1 MVCLVFIFVTPKGWF
16 DNGER
21 PNAVSHPSAVLMTV
35 FLGPEVVVNESDT
48 SQIEQQV
55 RSRTGRSD
63 AKVLGVR
70 KVVGDDG
77 RTRGFEVDIQ

>member
-1 MVCLVFIFVTPKGWF
+1 MVCLVFIFLTPKGWF

-21 PNAVSHPSAVLMTV
+21 PRAIPHQSAVLMKV

-48 SQIEQQV
+48 AQIEQQI
-55 RSRTGRSD
+55 RTRTGRHD

>member
-1 MVCLVFIFVTPKGWF
+1 MVCLVFIFLTPKGWF

-21 PNAVSHPSAVLMTV
+21 PRAVPHPNAVLMTV

-63 AKVLGVR
+63 ARVLGVR